1 MTKISPYM
9 KQIPRFGYIKPPKY
23 NLELELQVLQ
33 HKQSTYNR
41 NYKHLQNLKAEALN
55 IQFIN
60 KEAKGKID
68 SFNEEIS
75 NNFDTLNGD
84 FGDLSDNNLA
94 QRYNQMFTKFQDEDL
109 VSLYKKESTY
119 DATLKDIN
127 KRKKAKKPG
136 EAGYH
141 IMNEM
146 VYRLDLEKYSKLS
159 LEDARNATVDSYVP
173 YVDIGKMQQEALLK
187 IPEIETEWEET
198 DSATGQKT
206 ITKLKGRDQKAAA
219 QISQQINRDNYAQY
233 KVQAKYLYA
242 SGALESPEV
251 LQGQLTQYNNSILGQ
266 RQALD
271 NQREKLNLSYKDKK
285 KDDEYYT
292 RNQQIENKKAALK
305 TYNLEDLDEDQMI
318 GIISNNLS
326 SEVIQGSVRAFAP
339 QSKSVTTE
347 LDSVYKFGRE
357 FALASAKFQHQQD
370 QDEIS
375 NTLAKA
381 ELQLKGLK
389 IAQDGKIV
397 SATGKTGDFIGAVPT
412 TEATS
417 VFTPDQIKNYT
428 DALTSEATNIIIG
441 NHDFDKGSLKLEG
454 TVFLDSKYNEIIKF
468 HDELV
473 ATDPLYTGSPGGS
486 VQSITSK
493 QDREKMSRLIKSYEL
508 SKDLTKEKL
517 INQLIENPK
526 VITSDP
532 KLAGNADVLAYREAI
547 ADLQRGGSRKT
558 LLPEDIEKEAQ
569 KIKEDPQSDYSLQK
583 QKLERYYAVFEKE
596 LGAIDINDEYLDSRI
611 KEMFNNPNT
620 RHHLFTG
627 ETVDLQGTT
636 DKDKLNQATAKNLLT
651 NSLVQGEATT
661 LNIGGLKPS
670 DLAQVQYH
678 ENGQTTIVFDDTFIQ
693 KAKKA
698 DRPLIVEVK
707 NREGI
712 PVPVN
717 ISESGQVTFFNK
729 KSYILDDYLKSIDSL
744 DSTKEHIVGDYKY
757 TVNEPIHG
765 RIKVH
770 ITRPDGSTFIERVD
784 ANANS
789 KSLQEDIT
797 NLISFDKAYGG
808 TNQSK

>member
-1 MTKISPYM
+1 M

-428 DALTSEATNIIIG
+428 DALASEAINIIIA
-441 NHDFDKGSLKLEG
+441 NHDFDKGGLKLEG
-454 TVFLDSKYNEIIKF
+454 TTYAKKLEEKRQELYLKRKDRKFSNTVVAGTSGTTIRKTDAEDIRLLEEIKKI
-468 HDELV
+468 D
-473 ATDPLYTGSPGGS
+473 A
-486 VQSITSK
+486 
-493 QDREKMSRLIKSYEL
+493 LIEAP
-508 SKDLTKEKL
+508 LTKERVLESLQK
-517 INQLIENPK
+517 NPS
-526 VITSDP
+526 IFDNDP
-532 KLAGNADVLAYREAI
+532 VLSNNADILAYKEAI